1 MKTFNKL
8 VRDNIP
14 DIIMSNGEKAITK
27 TLNETE
33 YLKELHNKLSEEVN
47 EYLESGDIIEL
58 ADVYEVILALLKAKG
73 IKKDEFEMIRKDK
86 VLKNG
91 AFDKRI
97 FLISTI

>member
-1 MKTFNKL
+1 MKTVNKL

-14 DIIMSNGEKAITK
+14 DIIRSNGEKAITK
-27 TLNETE
+27 TLNEAE
-33 YLKELHNKLSEEVN
+33 YLKELNNKLIEEVN
-47 EYLESGDIIEL
+47 EYLESGNIIEL
-58 ADVYEVILALLKAKG
+58 ADVYEVILALIKAKG
-73 IKKDEFEMIRKDK
+73 VQKDEFEMIRKNK